1 MSFVANAESSN
12 ATPKNS
18 KQLEYKQVELSAISD
33 FDPAVAD
40 LVRVFLDAGPLS
52 FAACHDSLGFS
63 VTKMTKA
70 TLTHEALVA
79 LQCVAPIVV
88 SRRGKHYRCVAGFHT
103 LNLARQ
109 LHPDLHLQIWVLVLP
124 ARAPEKLR
132 KSFALTTLLVMVVGS
147 AHAWIHPQ
155 VLGSVWGRV
164 QSLESDL
171 LAELLP
177 QASSQRG
184 IARLRGVAYN
194 TMFPPAKG
202 TVGAGGEESP

>member
-1 MSFVANAESSN
+1 MSSVANEESSH
-12 ATPKNS
+12 APQKNG

-33 FDPAVAD
+33 FDPAVAE

-52 FAACHDSLGFS
+52 FAACHDGLGVS
-63 VTKMTKA
+63 VTKITKA
-70 TLTHEALVA
+70 TLTHETLAA
-79 LQCVAPIVV
+79 LQCVAPIIVT
-88 SRRGKHYRCVAGFHT
+88 RYGKHYRCVAGFHT

-109 LHPDLHLQIWVLVLP
+109 LDPDLHSHIWVLVLP
-124 ARAPEKLR
+124 ARTPEKLR

-164 QSLESDL
+164 QALESDL

-177 QASSQRG
+177 QATSQRG

-202 TVGAGGEESP
+202 TAGGEVSS

>member
-1 MSFVANAESSN
+1 MSSVANEESSL
-12 ATPKNS
+12 APQKNG
-18 KQLEYKQVELSAISD
+18 KQLEYKQVELSAISG
-33 FDPAVAD
+33 FDPAVAE
-40 LVRVFLDAGPLS
+40 LAHIFLDAGPLS
-52 FAACHDSLGFS
+52 FAACHNGLGVS
-63 VTKMTKA
+63 VTKTTKA
-70 TLTHEALVA
+70 TLTHETLAA
-79 LQCVAPIVV
+79 LQCVAPIIVT
-88 SRRGKHYRCVAGFHT
+88 RLGKHYRCVAGFHT

-109 LHPDLHLQIWVLVLP
+109 LDPDLHSQIWVLVLP
-124 ARAPEKLR
+124 ARTPEKLR

-164 QSLESDL
+164 QALESDL

-177 QASSQRG
+177 QATSQRG

-202 TVGAGGEESP
+202 TADGGVSP